1 MDSECKEGEI
11 ALKRFHLNKKKKK
24 KYKNECISGLPLFYC
39 LNNSGITVG
48 LK

>member
-1 MDSECKEGEI
+1 MDSECKGGEI
-11 ALKRFHLNKKKKK
+11 ALERFHLNNKKK

-39 LNNSGITVG
+39 VDNSGITVG